1 MEKNTKEKSYITESL
16 GCTPETNSFVNQLY
30 FNAKKEREIEDQG
43 AFAPRRALQGP
54 AGVQSPLFFDTPQ
67 S

>member
-30 FNAKKEREIEDQG
+30 FNAKKEREIVMQW
-43 AFAPRRALQGP
+43 AFAPMRALQGP
-54 AGVQSPLFFDTPQ
+54 GGFHSPLFFDTPQ